1 MTGEARRNKPAATR
15 ARVRNLFRG
24 HAFVDCPRLHSHLM
38 KIHPLFHL
46 TFAAVLLGGAFTL
59 RAQTIEAKPK
69 APATPF
75 VIPPDI
81 NGLKTIIAAPV
92 KTKPLKVAIFDGK
105 GASGGGIDSTE
116 GRIKSIP
123 QASVTRVKAADWGA
137 IDLQPF
143 DVVVFTGGSG
153 SAQAEA
159 IGEAGRNNV
168 REYVRGGG
176 GYVGICAGAYLA
188 CSNFKWGLGILNAG
202 TVSSKW
208 QRGQGFMDLEVTQE
222 GRKLLGDVSGTFKVR
237 YHNGPIIKPADRANV
252 PAYTPV
258 ALFRSEIA
266 EYGSPVGVMVNSPA
280 QALGTF
286 GKGRVFI
293 SSPHPEN
300 TPGLEHLIPRGVLW
314 AAGVDA
320 Q

>member
-1 MTGEARRNKPAATR
+1 MKLIPSFRLILPA
-15 ARVRNLFRG
+15 L
-24 HAFVDCPRLHSHLM
+24 
-38 KIHPLFHL
+38 
-46 TFAAVLLGGAFTL
+46 LLGVAFTL
-59 RAQTIEAKPK
+59 HAQTTETKPK
-69 APATPF
+69 AKKPAF
-75 VIPPDI
+75 VIPADV
-81 NGLKTIIAAPV
+81 NGLKTIIAAPA
-92 KTKPLKVAIFDGK
+92 KTKPLKVAIFEGK

-116 GRIKSIP
+116 ARIQSLP
-123 QASVTRVKAADWGA
+123 QATVTRVKAEDWA
-137 IDLQPF
+137 TIDLKAF
-143 DVVVFTGGSG
+143 DVVVFSGGSG

-208 QRGQGFMDLEVTQE
+208 QRGQAFVDLEITDD
-222 GRKLLGDVSGTFKVR
+222 GRKLLGDVRGTFKVR
-237 YHNGPIIKPADRANV
+237 YHNGPIIKPAERTDV

-258 ALFRSEIA
+258 AFFRSEIA

-300 TPGLEHLIPRGVLW
+300 TPGLEDFIPRGVLW
-314 AAGVDA
+314 AGGVDA
-320 Q
+320 P

>member
-1 MTGEARRNKPAATR
+1 MKKTLF
-15 ARVRNLFRG
+15 VRLVLSG
-24 HAFVDCPRLHSHLM
+24 VVLV
-38 KIHPLFHL
+38 
-46 TFAAVLLGGAFTL
+46 AAVGLQ
-59 RAQTIEAKPK
+59 AQTVTVKAKAK
-69 APATPF
+69 APAF
-75 VIPPDI
+75 IIPPDI
-81 NGLKTIIAAPV
+81 NGLKTIIAAPAS
-92 KTKPLKVAIFDGK
+92 TKPLKIAIFEGK
-105 GASGGGIDSTE
+105 GASDGGIENTV
-116 GRIKSIP
+116 GRLQSLPQVSI
-123 QASVTRVKAADWGA
+123 TRVKAKDWA
-137 IDLQPF
+137 TIDLKPF
-143 DVVVFTGGSG
+143 DVVVFSGGSG

-159 IGEAGRNNV
+159 IGEAGRHNV

-188 CSNFKWGLGILNAG
+188 CSNFKWGLGILNAS
-202 TVSSKW
+202 TVSNKW
-208 QRGQGFMDLEVTQE
+208 QRGQGFMEFEVTDE
-222 GRKLLGDVSGTFKVR
+222 GRKLLGDVQGLFKVR
-237 YHNGPIIKPADRANV
+237 YHNGPIIKPGDRTDL

-314 AAGVDA
+314 AGGVDA
-320 Q
+320 P